1 MSKAAKFFSISVLA
15 LAVGGCAVTSQP
27 IDRSV
32 SEQRAQQDL
41 ATMFKDQEPLSG
53 PLTLHEAMARA
64 VKYNLEARLKVMEEA
79 MAQRQVD
86 LATFDM
92 LPRMAL
98 SAGYAGR
105 NNVSA
110 SSSQSI
116 ETGTQSLEPST
127 SQDRDRGVA
136 DLTMVWNVLDFGVS
150 YVSAKQ
156 QGDQRLIVQERRR
169 KVVHTIIQDVR
180 SAYWRA
186 VAADRLLTQ
195 IDSLMARVAQA
206 RDNSQR
212 LSEQRIGDPIQA
224 LSYQRALI
232 EATRQLEEQRR
243 ALSLAKTELATLIN
257 LPLGTQVELAPDA
270 GYQMPE
276 LKVALDTLEQEA
288 LASRPELREQDYQA
302 RISAAETRKAM
313 LRLLPGLEFS
323 AGGHYDSNS
332 FLVNQSWA
340 DYGVKVTWNL
350 FNVLSAPAAIDVAKA
365 GQEVADARRQAMSMA
380 ILAQLHVANA
390 NFREAQRQF
399 QTSQQLAGLDG
410 QIVEQLRNRYQA
422 QGIGE
427 LELIQGELNTLQAD
441 LRRDLAY
448 AELRNSYGQ
457 LFASVGLDPLPER
470 RVRQCCGHRR
480 GSLQSRSA
488 VAGRSALVC
497 QHSPSRLAIQRSIT
511 SSPSRWEVERP
522 SSGIMMLGSV
532 LCRRKLSTDFS
543 GAPG

>member
-1 MSKAAKFFSISVLA
+1 MNKNQKMLGVSLLA
-15 LAVGGCAVTSQP
+15 LAISGCAVTSQP

-32 SEQRAQQDL
+32 SEQRAQTDL
-41 ATMFKDQEPLSG
+41 QNMFKDQEPLNG
-53 PLTLHEAMARA
+53 PLTLHDAMARA
-64 VKYNLEARLKVMEEA
+64 VKYNLESRLKVMEEA
-79 MAQRQVD
+79 LAQRQVD

-105 NNVSA
+105 DNVSA
-110 SSSQSI
+110 SSSESI
-116 ETGTQSLEPST
+116 QTGTQSLEPST

-136 DLTMVWNVLDFGVS
+136 DLTMVWNVLDFGVA

-156 QGDQRLIVQERRR
+156 QGDQRLIVEERRR
-169 KVVHTIIQDVR
+169 KVLNTIIQDVR

-186 VAADRLLTQ
+186 LAAERLLSQ
-195 IDSLMARVAQA
+195 IDSLMVRVNQA

-232 EATRQLEEQRR
+232 EATRQLEDQRR

-257 LPLGTQVELAPDA
+257 LPIGSTVSLAANDDYPVP
-270 GYQMPE
+270 Q
-276 LKVALDTLEQEA
+276 LKVDLGVLEQEA
-288 LASRPELREQDYQA
+288 LATRPELREQDYQA

-340 DYGVKVTWNL
+340 DYGVKITWNL
-350 FNVLSAPAAIDVAKA
+350 FNVLSAPASINVAKA
-365 GQEVADARRQAMSMA
+365 GEQVAEARRQAMSMA
-380 ILAQLHVANA
+380 ILAQLYVANA
-390 NFREAQRQF
+390 NFNESQRQF
-399 QTSQQLAGLDG
+399 QTSQQLAGLDS
-410 QIVEQLRNRYQA
+410 QIVEQLRNRYKA

-427 LELIQGELNTLQAD
+427 LELIQGELNALQAN

-457 LFASVGLDPLPER
+457 LFASAGLDPLPEQLPSNELIAISQALANQEAR
-470 RVRQCCGHRR
+470 WH
-480 GSLQSRSA
+480 
-488 VAGRSALVC
+488 AGEL
-497 QHSPSRLAIQRSIT
+497 
-511 SSPSRWEVERP
+511 
-522 SSGIMMLGSV
+522 
-532 LCRRKLSTDFS
+532 
-543 GAPG
+543 

>member
-1 MSKAAKFFSISVLA
+1 MSKSQKLFGVSLLA
-15 LAVGGCAVTSQP
+15 LAISGCAVTSQP
-27 IDRSV
+27 IERSV
-32 SEQRAQQDL
+32 SEQRAQSDL
-41 ATMFKDQEPLSG
+41 QSMFKDQEPLSG

-64 VKYNLEARLKVMEEA
+64 VKYNLEGRLKVMEEA
-79 MAQRQVD
+79 LAQRQVD

-105 NNVSA
+105 DNISA
-110 SSSQSI
+110 SSSESVQ
-116 ETGTQSLEPST
+116 TGTQSLEPST
-127 SQDRDRGVA
+127 SQDRDRRVA

-150 YVSAKQ
+150 YISAKQ

-186 VAADRLLTQ
+186 VAADRLLSQ
-195 IDSLMARVAQA
+195 IDSLMARVDQA
-206 RDNSQR
+206 RSNSQR

-257 LPLGTQVELAPDA
+257 LPMGSDLSLAASNDYPV
-270 GYQMPE
+270 PE
-276 LKVALDTLEQEA
+276 LKVDLDRLSQEA
-288 LASRPELREQDYQA
+288 LANRPELREQDYQA

-350 FNVLSAPAAIDVAKA
+350 FNVLSAPASIDVAKA
-365 GQEVADARRQAMSMA
+365 GQEVAAARRQAMSMA
-380 ILAQLHVANA
+380 VLAQLYVANA
-390 NFREAQRQF
+390 NFNEAQRQF
-399 QTSQQLAGLDG
+399 QTSQQLAQLDS
-410 QIVEQLRNRYQA
+410 QIADQMRNRYKA

-427 LELIQGELNTLQAD
+427 LELIQGELNALQAD

-457 LFASVGLDPLPER
+457 LFASVGLDPLPKELPSN
-470 RVRQCCGHRR
+470 QL
-480 GSLQSRSA
+480 SDIANALSA
-488 VAGRSALVC
+488 SE
-497 QHSPSRLAIQRSIT
+497 
-511 SSPSRWEVERP
+511 SRWQAGDIQP
-522 SSGIMMLGSV
+522 L
-532 LCRRKLSTDFS
+532 
-543 GAPG
+543 

>member
-1 MSKAAKFFSISVLA
+1 MKNSKNLFVISLLA
-15 LAVGGCAVTSQP
+15 LTISGCAVTSQP
-27 IDRSV
+27 IERSA
-32 SEQRAQQDL
+32 SEARAQSDL
-41 ATMFKDQEPLSG
+41 QSMFADQEPLSA

-79 MAQRQVD
+79 LAQRQVD
-86 LATFDM
+86 LASFDM
-92 LPRMAL
+92 LPRMAM

-105 NNVSA
+105 NNISA

-156 QGDQRLIVQERRR
+156 QSDQRLIVQERRR

-186 VAADRLLTQ
+186 QAAERLLTQ
-195 IDSLMARVAQA
+195 IDQLMARVAEA

-212 LSEQRIGDPIQA
+212 LSQQRIGDPVQA
-224 LSYQRALI
+224 LGHQRALI

-257 LPLGTQVELAPDA
+257 LPLGTELTLAARDDYQV
-270 GYQMPE
+270 PE
-276 LKVALDTLEQEA
+276 LKVEWARLEQEA
-288 LASRPELREQDYQA
+288 LANRPELREQDYQA

-350 FNVLSAPAAIDVAKA
+350 FNVLSAPAAINVAKA
-365 GQEVADARRQAMSMA
+365 GQEVADARRQAMSIA
-380 ILAQLHVANA
+380 VLAQLHVAHA

-399 QTSQQLAGLDG
+399 MTSQQLAELDG
-410 QIVEQLRNRYQA
+410 EIAGQLRNRHQA
-422 QGIGE
+422 QSIGE
-427 LELIQGELNTLQAD
+427 LELIQAELNALQAD

-457 LFASVGLDPLPER
+457 LFASVGLDPLP
-470 RVRQCCGHRR
+470 QT
-480 GSLQSRSA
+480 L
-488 VAGRSALVC
+488 
-497 QHSPSRLAIQRSIT
+497 
-511 SSPSRWEVERP
+511 P
-522 SSGIMMLGSV
+522 SSQ
-532 LCRRKLSTDFS
+532 LSDIAQAISDSEIRWQS
-543 GAPG
+543 GNIQPL

>member
-1 MSKAAKFFSISVLA
+1 MNKATKFFSISVLA
-15 LAVGGCAVTSQP
+15 LAVGGCAVTGQP

-41 ATMFKDQEPLSG
+41 AIMFNEQEPLNG

-105 NNVSA
+105 SNISA
-110 SSSQSI
+110 SSSESI
-116 ETGTQSLEPST
+116 RTGTQSLEPST

-150 YVSAKQ
+150 YVSAQQ

-169 KVVHTIIQDVR
+169 KVMHTIIQDVR

-257 LPLGTQVELAPDA
+257 LPLGTQVELAPEA
-270 GYQMPE
+270 GYQLPV
-276 LKVALDTLEQEA
+276 LKVELGTLEQEA
-288 LASRPELREQDYQA
+288 LASRPELREQDYQT

-380 ILAQLHVANA
+380 VLAQLHVANA
-390 NFREAQRQF
+390 NFHEAQRQF

-457 LFASVGLDPLPER
+457 LFASVGLDPLPESIASDS
-470 RVRQCCGHRR
+470 VADIAAALAHREA
-480 GSLQSRSA
+480 QWQ
-488 VAGRSALVC
+488 AGQL
-497 QHSPSRLAIQRSIT
+497 
-511 SSPSRWEVERP
+511 
-522 SSGIMMLGSV
+522 
-532 LCRRKLSTDFS
+532 
-543 GAPG
+543 

>member
-1 MSKAAKFFSISVLA
+1 MKKHTTLLGISLLA
-15 LAVGGCAVTSQP
+15 LAVSGCAVTTQP

-32 SEQRAQQDL
+32 SEQRARDDL
-41 ATMFKDQEPLSG
+41 QAMFKDQEPLSG

-64 VKYNLEARLKVMEEA
+64 VKYNLESRLKVMEEA
-79 MAQRQVD
+79 LSRRQLD

-98 SAGYAGR
+98 EAGYAGR
-105 NNVSA
+105 NNQSA
-110 SSSQSI
+110 SSSQSVL
-116 ETGTQSLEPST
+116 TNTQSLEPST
-127 SQDRDRGVA
+127 SQDRDRDVA

-156 QGDQRLIVQERRR
+156 QADQRLIVQERRR
-169 KVVHTIIQDVR
+169 KVVQTIIQDVR

-186 VAADRLLTQ
+186 VAAQRLLDR
-195 IDSLMARVAQA
+195 IDALMARVDGA
-206 RDNSQR
+206 RKDSQQM
-212 LSEQRIGDPIQA
+212 SQQRIGDPVQA
-224 LSYQRALI
+224 LGYQRALI
-232 EATRQLEEQRR
+232 EASRQLEEQRR

-257 LPLGTQVELAPDA
+257 LPLGTELTLAAPE
-270 GYQMPE
+270 GYDVPE
-276 LKVALDTLEQEA
+276 LKVGLEQLEQQA

-332 FLVNQSWA
+332 FLVNNRWA

-365 GQEVADARRQAMSMA
+365 GEDVNVARRQAMSMA
-380 ILAQLHVANA
+380 VLAQLYVANA
-390 NFREAQRQF
+390 NYNEARRQF
-399 QTSQQLAGLDG
+399 VTTQELASLDT
-410 QIVEQLRNRYQA
+410 QIVGQLRNRHQA

-427 LELIQGELNTLQAD
+427 LDLIQGELNALQAD

-457 LFASVGLDPLPER
+457 VFASAGVDPLP
-470 RVRQCCGHRR
+470 
-480 GSLQSRSA
+480 SNA
-488 VAGRSALVC
+488 PI
-497 QHSPSRLAIQRSIT
+497 PS
-511 SSPSRWEVERP
+511 
-522 SSGIMMLGSV
+522 
-532 LCRRKLSTDFS
+532 
-543 GAPG
+543 

>member
-1 MSKAAKFFSISVLA
+1 MKKQMTLLSVSLLA
-15 LAVGGCAVTSQP
+15 LAVSGCAVTTQP
-27 IDRSV
+27 IERSV
-32 SEQRAQQDL
+32 SEQRARDDL
-41 ATMFKDQEPLSG
+41 KVMFKDQEPLGG

-64 VKYNLEARLKVMEEA
+64 VKYNLESRLKVMEEA
-79 MAQRQVD
+79 LSRRQLD

-98 SAGYAGR
+98 EAGYVGR

-110 SSSQSI
+110 SSSQSVL
-116 ETGTQSLEPST
+116 TNTQSLEPST
-127 SQDRDRGVA
+127 SQDRDRDVA

-156 QGDQRLIVQERRR
+156 QADQRLIVQERRR
-169 KVVHTIIQDVR
+169 KVVQTIIQDVR

-186 VAADRLLTQ
+186 IAAQRLLGQ
-195 IDSLMARVAQA
+195 IDSLMARVDSA
-206 RDNSQR
+206 RKDSQQM
-212 LSEQRIGDPIQA
+212 SQQRIGDPVQA
-224 LSYQRALI
+224 LGYQRALI
-232 EATRQLEEQRR
+232 EASRQLEEQRR

-257 LPLGTQVELAPDA
+257 LPLGTELTLAVPE
-270 GYQMPE
+270 GYAVPE
-276 LKVALDTLEQEA
+276 LKTDISLLEQQA

-302 RISAAETRKAM
+302 RIGAAETKKAM

-365 GQEVADARRQAMSMA
+365 GEDVVAARRQAMSMA
-380 ILAQLHVANA
+380 VLAQLYVANA
-390 NFREAQRQF
+390 NYNEARRQF
-399 QTSQQLAGLDG
+399 LTTQELANLDN
-410 QIVEQLRNRYQA
+410 QIVGQLRNRQQA

-427 LELIQGELNTLQAD
+427 LDLIQGELNALQAD

-457 LFASVGLDPLPER
+457 IFASAGIDPLP
-470 RVRQCCGHRR
+470 GGLPDTH
-480 GSLQSRSA
+480 
-488 VAGRSALVC
+488 
-497 QHSPSRLAIQRSIT
+497 
-511 SSPSRWEVERP
+511 
-522 SSGIMMLGSV
+522 
-532 LCRRKLSTDFS
+532 LSTLANGLAEKERQLDD
-543 GAPG
+543 GQLK

>member
-1 MSKAAKFFSISVLA
+1 MKKSQTLGVVSMLA
-15 LAVGGCAVTSQP
+15 LAISGCAVTSQP
-27 IDRSV
+27 IERSV
-32 SEQRAQQDL
+32 SEQRAQSDL
-41 ATMFKDQEPLSG
+41 QAMFADQEPLNG

-156 QGDQRLIVQERRR
+156 QGDQRLIVEERRR

-186 VAADRLLTQ
+186 VAADRLLSQ
-195 IDSLMARVAQA
+195 IDSLMTRVAEA

-257 LPLGTQVELAPDA
+257 LPLGTQVELAPET
-270 GYQMPE
+270 GYQVPE
-276 LKVALDTLEQEA
+276 LKVELGTLEQEA

-399 QTSQQLAGLDG
+399 RTSQQLAGLDG
-410 QIVEQLRNRYQA
+410 QIVEQLRNRYKA

-457 LFASVGLDPLPER
+457 LFASVGLDPLPETIAADS
-470 RVRQCCGHRR
+470 VEAIAAA
-480 GSLQSRSA
+480 LASREA
-488 VAGRSALVC
+488 QWQAGQL
-497 QHSPSRLAIQRSIT
+497 
-511 SSPSRWEVERP
+511 
-522 SSGIMMLGSV
+522 
-532 LCRRKLSTDFS
+532 
-543 GAPG
+543 

>member
-1 MSKAAKFFSISVLA
+1 MNKSQKLFSVSLLA
-15 LAVGGCAVTSQP
+15 LAISGCAVTSQP
-27 IDRSV
+27 IERSA
-32 SEQRAQQDL
+32 SEQRAQSDL
-41 ATMFKDQEPLSG
+41 HSMFKDQEPLSG

-64 VKYNLEARLKVMEEA
+64 VKYNLEGRLKVMEEA
-79 MAQRQVD
+79 LAQRQVD

-105 NNVSA
+105 DNISA
-110 SSSQSI
+110 SSSESVQ
-116 ETGTQSLEPST
+116 TGTQSLEPST
-127 SQDRDRGVA
+127 SQDRNRQVA

-150 YVSAKQ
+150 YISAKQ

-195 IDSLMARVAQA
+195 IDSLMARVDQA
-206 RDNSQR
+206 RSNSQR

-257 LPLGTQVELAPDA
+257 LPMGSDLTLAASSDYPV
-270 GYQMPE
+270 PE
-276 LKVALDTLEQEA
+276 LKVDLDRLSQEA
-288 LASRPELREQDYQA
+288 LANRPELREQDYQA
-302 RISAAETRKAM
+302 RISTAETRKAM

-350 FNVLSAPAAIDVAKA
+350 FNVLSAPASIDVAKA
-365 GQEVADARRQAMSMA
+365 GQEVATARRQAMSMA
-380 ILAQLHVANA
+380 VLAQLYVANA
-390 NFREAQRQF
+390 NFNEAQRQF
-399 QTSQQLAGLDG
+399 HTSQQLAKLDS
-410 QIVEQLRNRYQA
+410 QIAEQMRNRYKA

-427 LELIQGELNTLQAD
+427 LELIQGELNALQAD

-457 LFASVGLDPLPER
+457 LFASVGLDPLPKELPST
-470 RVRQCCGHRR
+470 QL
-480 GSLQSRSA
+480 SDIAQ
-488 VAGRSALVC
+488 AL
-497 QHSPSRLAIQRSIT
+497 SDSE
-511 SSPSRWEVERP
+511 SRWQAGDIQP
-522 SSGIMMLGSV
+522 L
-532 LCRRKLSTDFS
+532 
-543 GAPG
+543 

>member
-1 MSKAAKFFSISVLA
+1 MNNKKNLLGVSLLA
-15 LAVGGCAVTSQP
+15 LAISGCAVTSQP
-27 IDRSV
+27 IERDV
-32 SEQRAQQDL
+32 SEQRARDDL
-41 ATMFKDQEPLSG
+41 QTMFKDQEPLSG
-53 PLTLHEAMARA
+53 PLTLHDAMARA

-79 MAQRQVD
+79 LAKRQVD
-86 LATFDM
+86 LASFDM
-92 LPRMAL
+92 LPRMAM

-110 SSSQSI
+110 SSSQSVL
-116 ETGTQSLEPST
+116 TNTQSLEPST
-127 SQDRDRGVA
+127 SQDRDRDVA

-186 VAADRLLTQ
+186 VAAERLLKQ
-195 IDSLMARVAQA
+195 IDSLMARVDEA
-206 RDNSQR
+206 RSSSQR
-212 LSEQRIGDPIQA
+212 MSSERIGDPIQA

-232 EATRQLEEQRR
+232 EASRQLEEQRR

-257 LPLGTQVELAPDA
+257 LPLGTDLTLAASND
-270 GYQMPE
+270 YSVPE
-276 LKVALDTLEQEA
+276 LKVDMDHLAQEA
-288 LASRPELREQDYQA
+288 LANRPELREQDYQA

-380 ILAQLHVANA
+380 VLAQLYVANA
-390 NFREAQRQF
+390 NFNEAQRQF
-399 QTSQQLAGLDG
+399 QTSQELAQLDS
-410 QIVEQLRNRYQA
+410 QIADQLRNRHKA

-427 LELIQGELNTLQAD
+427 LELIQGELNALQAD

-457 LFASVGLDPLPER
+457 LFASVGLDPLPKELPSTQLSDIAQALANSEQR
-470 RVRQCCGHRR
+470 WQ
-480 GSLQSRSA
+480 
-488 VAGRSALVC
+488 AGEL
-497 QHSPSRLAIQRSIT
+497 
-511 SSPSRWEVERP
+511 
-522 SSGIMMLGSV
+522 SGL
-532 LCRRKLSTDFS
+532 
-543 GAPG
+543 

>member
-1 MSKAAKFFSISVLA
+1 MKKSQTLFVISLLA
-15 LAVGGCAVTSQP
+15 LAISGCAVTSKP

-32 SEQRAQQDL
+32 SEQRAQSDL
-41 ATMFKDQEPLSG
+41 QAMFADQEPLSA

-105 NNVSA
+105 SNISA

-257 LPLGTQVELAPDA
+257 LPLGTQVELAPDD
-270 GYQMPE
+270 GYQIPE

-457 LFASVGLDPLPER
+457 LFASVGLDPLP
-470 RVRQCCGHRR
+470 
-480 GSLQSRSA
+480 QSIASDS
-488 VAGRSALVC
+488 VADIAAAL
-497 QHSPSRLAIQRSIT
+497 SSREAQWHAGQL
-511 SSPSRWEVERP
+511 
-522 SSGIMMLGSV
+522 
-532 LCRRKLSTDFS
+532 
-543 GAPG
+543 

>member
-1 MSKAAKFFSISVLA
+1 MKKNHNLFVISLLA
-15 LAVGGCAVTSQP
+15 LAVSGCAVTSQP
-27 IDRSV
+27 IDRSA
-32 SEQRAQQDL
+32 SQERAQSDL
-41 ATMFKDQEPLSG
+41 QSMFKDQEPLSG
-53 PLTLHEAMARA
+53 PLTLHTAMARA
-64 VKYNLEARLKVMEEA
+64 IKYNLEARLKVMEEA
-79 MAQRQVD
+79 LAQRQLD

-110 SSSQSI
+110 SSSQSVD
-116 ETGTQSLEPST
+116 TGTQSLEPST

-169 KVVHTIIQDVR
+169 KVTHTIIQDVR

-186 VAADRLLTQ
+186 VAAERLLKQ
-195 IDSLMARVAQA
+195 IDSLMARVEQA
-206 RDNSQR
+206 RGDSQR
-212 LSEQRIGDPIQA
+212 MSQERIGDPVQA
-224 LSYQRALI
+224 LGYQRALI
-232 EATRQLEEQRR
+232 EATRQLEDQRR

-257 LPLGTQVELAPDA
+257 LAPGTQFSLAES
-270 GYQMPE
+270 GSYEVPE
-276 LKVALDTLEQEA
+276 LKVDLAQLEQEA
-288 LASRPELREQDYQA
+288 LTNRPELREQDYQA

-350 FNVLSAPAAIDVAKA
+350 FNAISAPAAIDAAKA
-365 GQEVADARRQAMSMA
+365 GETVAAARRQAMSMA
-380 ILAQLHVANA
+380 VLAQLYVANA

-399 QTSQQLAGLDG
+399 NTSQELAQLDG
-410 QIVEQLRNRYQA
+410 QIAEQLRNRHKA

-427 LELIQGELNTLQAD
+427 LNLIQGELNALQAD

-457 LFASVGLDPLPER
+457 LFATIGLDPLPSELPSDR
-470 RVRQCCGHRR
+470 LSDIAQ
-480 GSLQSRSA
+480 
-488 VAGRSALVC
+488 AL
-497 QHSPSRLAIQRSIT
+497 SDSE
-511 SSPSRWEVERP
+511 SRWQAGNIQP
-522 SSGIMMLGSV
+522 GS
-532 LCRRKLSTDFS
+532 
-543 GAPG
+543 

>member
-1 MSKAAKFFSISVLA
+1 MLA
-15 LAVGGCAVTSQP
+15 LAISGCAVTSQP
-27 IDRSV
+27 IERSV
-32 SEQRAQQDL
+32 SEQRAQSDL
-41 ATMFKDQEPLSG
+41 QAMFADQEPLNG

-186 VAADRLLTQ
+186 VAADRLLSQ
-195 IDSLMARVAQA
+195 IDSLMTRVAEA

-257 LPLGTQVELAPDA
+257 LPLGTQVELAPEA
-270 GYQMPE
+270 GYQVPE
-276 LKVALDTLEQEA
+276 LKVELGTLEQEA

-399 QTSQQLAGLDG
+399 RTSQQLAGLDG
-410 QIVEQLRNRYQA
+410 QIIEQLRNRYKA

-457 LFASVGLDPLPER
+457 LFASVGLDPLPETIAADS
-470 RVRQCCGHRR
+470 VEAIAAA
-480 GSLQSRSA
+480 LASREA
-488 VAGRSALVC
+488 QWQAGQL
-497 QHSPSRLAIQRSIT
+497 
-511 SSPSRWEVERP
+511 
-522 SSGIMMLGSV
+522 
-532 LCRRKLSTDFS
+532 
-543 GAPG
+543 

>member
-1 MSKAAKFFSISVLA
+1 MKKSQTLGVVSMLA
-15 LAVGGCAVTSQP
+15 LAISGCAVTSQP
-27 IDRSV
+27 IERSV
-32 SEQRAQQDL
+32 SEQRAQSDL
-41 ATMFKDQEPLSG
+41 QAMFADQEPLNG

-186 VAADRLLTQ
+186 VAADRLLSQ
-195 IDSLMARVAQA
+195 IDSLMTRVAEA

-257 LPLGTQVELAPDA
+257 LPLGTQVELAPET
-270 GYQMPE
+270 GYQVPE
-276 LKVALDTLEQEA
+276 LKVELGTLEQEA

-399 QTSQQLAGLDG
+399 RTSQQLAGLDG
-410 QIVEQLRNRYQA
+410 QIVEQLRNRYKA

-457 LFASVGLDPLPER
+457 LFASVGLDPLPETIAADSVEAIAAALATR
-470 RVRQCCGHRR
+470 EAQW
-480 GSLQSRSA
+480 Q
-488 VAGRSALVC
+488 AGQL
-497 QHSPSRLAIQRSIT
+497 
-511 SSPSRWEVERP
+511 
-522 SSGIMMLGSV
+522 
-532 LCRRKLSTDFS
+532 
-543 GAPG
+543 

>member
-1 MSKAAKFFSISVLA
+1 MLA
-15 LAVGGCAVTSQP
+15 LAISGCAVTTQP
-27 IDRSV
+27 IERSV
-32 SEQRAQQDL
+32 SEQRAQSDL
-41 ATMFKDQEPLSG
+41 QAMFADQEPLNG

-186 VAADRLLTQ
+186 VAADRLLSQ
-195 IDSLMARVAQA
+195 IDSLMTRVAEA

-257 LPLGTQVELAPDA
+257 LPLGTQVELAPET
-270 GYQMPE
+270 GYQVPE
-276 LKVALDTLEQEA
+276 LKVELGTLEQEA

-399 QTSQQLAGLDG
+399 RTSQQLAGLDG
-410 QIVEQLRNRYQA
+410 QIVEQLRNRYKA

-457 LFASVGLDPLPER
+457 LFASVGLDPLPETIAADS
-470 RVRQCCGHRR
+470 VEAIAAA
-480 GSLQSRSA
+480 LASREA
-488 VAGRSALVC
+488 QWQAGQL
-497 QHSPSRLAIQRSIT
+497 
-511 SSPSRWEVERP
+511 
-522 SSGIMMLGSV
+522 
-532 LCRRKLSTDFS
+532 
-543 GAPG
+543 